1 MAATVV
7 AGKDRFSSV
16 DTLAVVRELRSLGR
30 AHVDKTFDVGPGRV
44 ALTLRAAGIGKRS
57 LLVRPGQ
64 YAAVIETLAEH
75 DEELTPLSKELRRVL
90 AGAALV
96 AVSEPGGE
104 RYLEME
110 FTRGDADGAI
120 QFATELFGSGNL
132 LVARGGKLAVVAH
145 PKTWA
150 HRSVR
155 VGAPYSR
162 PPSRVDPFALD
173 VGGIEAILRAS
184 RTDRASTLAARLGLG
199 GPVAEEVLTRTA
211 WAGESP
217 AVSEADGF
225 APLVHRSLVDLLE
238 EVGDR
243 PKGYL
248 YSVGD
253 TRVDVTPYE
262 SRRLGGRSDSSV
274 EAFATFSEA
283 AHRYFDGRVER
294 VSLVDAAAASQ
305 LGEWRRQREQQGK
318 AVDELRAQAA
328 ELNQHA
334 DLLLAHYPEAE
345 QQLASAAAS
354 DDPGP
359 EVTVTLEETAILVP
373 RGRSVRSAAQGLYEE
388 AKRAQ
393 SKLSGAV
400 AALADSDARLS
411 RSATALLEVSAKAST
426 EVAARRR
433 TPNWFERYRWFFTS
447 EGILVIGGRD
457 AASNDLLVRRY
468 LNPGDRY
475 VHADIHGASSVIV
488 KHPAPGEPAWTDVT
502 IEEAAQWAVAFSKA
516 WRAGLAS
523 ASAFAVESDQVSKSA
538 ASGEFVPRGAWVIH
552 GTKQIW
558 KDLPTELGLGTVPDR
573 GDTLWSVAPPRA
585 LEKRGKLLYLLSPGP
600 EKERLDRESQLAR
613 EAGLPRDRLQS
624 LLPAGGISVRRA

>member
-1 MAATVV
+1 MAADVI
-7 AGKDRFSSV
+7 AGKDRFTSV

-30 AHVDKTFDVGPGRV
+30 AHVDKAFDVGPGRI
-44 ALTLRAAGIGKRS
+44 ALTLRATGLGKRA

-64 YAAVIETLAEH
+64 YAAVLDTVGERDEDLSPLA
-75 DEELTPLSKELRRVL
+75 KELRRVL
-90 AGAALV
+90 SGAALV
-96 AVSEPGGE
+96 AVTDPGGE

-110 FTRGDADGAI
+110 FTRGDADGSI
-120 QFATELFGSGNL
+120 QFAAELFGAGNL

-150 HRSVR
+150 HRAVR
-155 VGAPYSR
+155 IGAPYTR
-162 PPSRVDPFALD
+162 PPARVDPFGLD

-199 GPVAEEVLTRTA
+199 GPVAEEVLTRTGTP
-211 WAGESP
+211 GEAP
-217 AVSEADGF
+217 AVSEADEF
-225 APLVHRSLVDLLE
+225 APLVHRALVDLLD

-248 YSVGD
+248 YSVGED
-253 TRVDVTPYE
+253 RVDVTPFE
-262 SRRLGGRSDSSV
+262 SRRLTGRAGATV
-274 EAFATFSEA
+274 EAFPTFSEA
-283 AHRYFDGRVER
+283 AHRYFDARVER
-294 VSLVDAAAASQ
+294 VSPVDAAAANQ
-305 LGEWRRQREQQGK
+305 LGEWRRQREQQEK
-318 AVDELRAQAA
+318 AVEELRSLATSLNRQA
-328 ELNQHA
+328 
-334 DLLLAHYPEAE
+334 DTLLANFPEAE
-345 QQLASAAAS
+345 RQLASPAAS
-354 DDPGP
+354 AESDDDQ
-359 EVTVTLEETAILVP
+359 TVTLEGTEIRVP
-373 RGRSVRSAAQGLYEE
+373 RGKTVRASAQGLYEE

-400 AALADSDARLS
+400 AALADSDARLAQ
-411 RSATALLEVSAKAST
+411 SATALLAVSSKATS

-475 VHADIHGASSVIV
+475 VHADIHGAPSVIV
-488 KHPAPGEPAWTDVT
+488 KHPAPGEPEWSAVT
-502 IEEAAQWAVAFSKA
+502 LHEAAQWAVAFSKA

-523 ASAFAVESDQVSKSA
+523 ASAFAVEADQVSKSA

-552 GTKQIW
+552 GTKEIL

-585 LEKRGKLLYLLSPGP
+585 LEARGTLLYVLSPGP

-613 EAGLPRDRLQS
+613 DAGLPRDRLQA
-624 LLPAGGISVRRA
+624 LLPSGGITVRRA